1 VFEGQCDDGSVDD
14 LNLLNL
20 LLESLAVV
28 LVPLS
33 DLDVEDVVVELFDDF
48 EVFFEHLLQV
58 KK

>member
-1 VFEGQCDDGSVDD
+1 MFEGQCDDGSVDD